1 MVVAHEV
8 QLPQLVKK
16 LSDENNRQ
24 GNFFIAYNHVLW
36 GEAHS
41 YF

>member
-16 LSDENNRQ
+16 YQMKKNKKGIFLLPTT
-24 GNFFIAYNHVLW
+24 IARYMQLIDN
-36 GEAHS
+36 
-41 YF
+41 